1 MSQTA
6 RPHCLHCQT
15 LMEIGYLIDRGDRRV
30 REPVWA
36 PGEPDPL
43 WLGDLLVPPG
53 DQLRPVRT
61 FACPRCGYLES
72 YIPRATP
79 PPG

>member
-1 MSQTA
+1 MAQIVT
-6 RPHCLHCQT
+6 PHCLRCQAP
-15 LMEIGYLIDRGDRRV
+15 MEIGYLIDRGDRRV

-43 WLGDLLVPPG
+43 LLGDLLVPPS

-72 YIPRATP
+72 YVPRAP
-79 PPG
+79 ESAG